1 MEYAIILIFSF
12 MFCFY
17 VGVAIVD
24 YLGERRFRKHK
35 EEAKKEIEKL
45 KDETN

>member
-1 MEYAIILIFSF
+1 MTYAIVFIFSF
-12 MFCFY
+12 MLCFY

-35 EEAKKEIEKL
+35 EEMKREIEKIGNE
-45 KDETN
+45 D